1 MVLTLDYPFSRH
13 NYIDSAIYSMF
24 LFGSISV
31 DTVMMDNSIFY
42 YHDGTGLKP
51 WVDTFVRNERD
62 DIYIRRGGVSVF
74 RKDLLGNKLNS
85 ISDKMGHV
93 IVDKISS
100 FEIRSQED
108 LEVANFIAL
117 TIISEDK

>member
-1 MVLTLDYPFSRH
+1 
-13 NYIDSAIYSMF
+13 MF

-51 WVDTFVRNERD
+51 WIDTFVRNERD

-74 RKDLLGNKLNS
+74 RKIFRNKLNP
-85 ISDKMGHV
+85 ISEKMGHV

-100 FEIRSQED
+100 FEIRSKD
-108 LEVANFIAL
+108 LEVANFIQQ
-117 TIISEDK
+117 TIISEDN

>member
-1 MVLTLDYPFSRH
+1 
-13 NYIDSAIYSMF
+13 MF
-24 LFGSISV
+24 LFGSIAV

-74 RKDLLGNKLNS
+74 RKDLLGNNLNTTS
-85 ISDKMGHV
+85 EKMGHV

-108 LEVANFIAL
+108 LEVANFIAKK
-117 TIISEDK
+117 IISEDN